1 MIGELGILVH
11 NGKKTCSGKI
21 PKPSEE
27 ENLFLD
33 LLGCYD
39 VKKVIT
45 DIARGEAD
53 LDTLKAGAS
62 LIPVAKITKVPKVVK
77 AIGNVGK
84 TGFKKGKE
92 GEKIAKSSKVKQ
104 TKARDKGESGRKKL
118 TTKSEQTVTVGAK
131 APKTIKVSPKYVS
144 KKSKKVQTDKKV
156 IKDNKKK
163 SDKSRDNS
171 FYINNWE
178 GYPDAPRPKGPFRIL
193 EGDEYTN
200 ARKLANK
207 TNRNLHKQNPEL
219 DGLQIHEM
227 HPVKFGGSPTNID
240 NKIALTPKE
249 HAKYTIFW
257 NRKLKELKGKNDE
270 Q

>member
-1 MIGELGILVH
+1 MEGRKL
-11 NGKKTCSGKI
+11 
-21 PKPSEE
+21 
-27 ENLFLD
+27 
-33 LLGCYD
+33 
-39 VKKVIT
+39 
-45 DIARGEAD
+45 
-53 LDTLKAGAS
+53 
-62 LIPVAKITKVPKVVK
+62 ITK
-77 AIGNVGK
+77 
-84 TGFKKGKE
+84 
-92 GEKIAKSSKVKQ
+92 
-104 TKARDKGESGRKKL
+104 SG
-118 TTKSEQTVTVGAK
+118 QTVTVGAK
-131 APKTIKVSPKYVS
+131 APKTIKVNPKYVS
-144 KKSKKVQTDKKV
+144 KKFKKVQTDKKV

-178 GYPDAPRPKGPFRIL
+178 GYPDAPRPKGPFRVL
-193 EGDEYTN
+193 ESDEYTN

-240 NKIALTPKE
+240 NKIALTSKE
-249 HAKYTIFW
+249 YAKYTIFW